1 MLSDHFDD
9 FNNVSVDKGLNV
21 AISLT
26 SMEEQE
32 PELDP
37 SYGKFQFRINEWG
50 ENEDGSFMYETKTS
64 DGHFCSKAELG
75 LDADAKDEALFMP
88 IFRS

>member
-1 MLSDHFDD
+1 MLGDHFDD
-9 FNNVSVDKGLNV
+9 FNYVSVDKGFNV

-26 SMEEQE
+26 SIEEQE

-37 SYGKFQFRINEWG
+37 SYGRFQFRINEWG
-50 ENEDGSFMYETKTS
+50 EKEDGSFKYETKTS

-75 LDADAKDEALFMP
+75 LDAEAKDEALFKP
-88 IFRS
+88 IFRT